1 MDEDISII
9 NSKTRN
15 EKIKIFFINNKKY
28 LIAILSSIIL
38 IVFAYFSYGE
48 IQDRK
53 MKKIAKK
60 YNNISIKINTSNKK
74 KVKN

>member
-9 NSKTRN
+9 DSKTRN

-38 IVFAYFSYGE
+38 IIFAYFSYGE

-53 MKKIAKK
+53 QKASRKI
-60 YNNISIKINTSNKK
+60 
-74 KVKN
+74 

>member
-9 NSKTRN
+9 DSKTRN

-53 MKKIAKK
+53 MKKLAE
-60 YNNISIKINTSNKK
+60 
-74 KVKN
+74 